1 MMRPVAIL
9 KVLPLLPA
17 ATALASSLGTM
28 TGGAVTSG
36 AVAGAATGAATGAVS
51 TGVGAGIGSALMQGA
66 KKKIGQVGVMDAAS
80 IAQNASDK
88 ATERAQQSQQ
98 NNIQSSQDLADK
110 AKEKADLTKAWR
122 FDSRLQKPE
131 YADFTDK
138 LIEAAKQNTV
148 SPNEHYKKRMGEAGN
163 PNEHRYQGRQPF
175 IHNDE
180 EVDVSPHQIASA
192 FMDHLHTDKSF
203 TDKNHPEDTVHS
215 LQDMFETDT
224 PHHDPYWE
232 NRGDEMR
239 RGEDGKMIISNLSP
253 QMIGNPT
260 TGYQSKTA
268 TPVQSEYGRHMNRI
282 NPIDYAT
289 QNEVHYL
296 PQESN
301 QPKRP
306 SAQVRVRN
314 AVADSKHRV
323 ANLSPQQ
330 FADRKHA
337 EMFGNR
343 NSIGPYG
350 TKVPQPTGDSD
361 REIFDQRQGWL
372 QNWYN
377 ASQQTDEPQ
386 KETGSTHRLSP
397 DYNPNLV
404 KPQQAE
410 PETETEGEPD
420 YQPSPIPGMVYL
432 NGKLIAD
439 PRNIG
444 TGEPMDIAMRLLKES
459 VHLTHN
465 EDLPHQFSQDIANLD
480 NRHEIAPTK
489 TGSEINNIH
498 PNMLRTI
505 QLMAENYQDNTP
517 VQEEVYEP
525 PTYF

>member
-9 KVLPLLPA
+9 KIAPA
-17 ATALASSLGTM
+17 IPIVA
-28 TGGAVTSG
+28 GAVTG
-36 AVAGAATGAATGAVS
+36 GAATGAATGAAS
-51 TGVGAGIGSALMQGA
+51 TTAAATAGTGIGSALMQGA

-88 ATERAQQSQQ
+88 STERAQQSQQ

-138 LIEAAKQNTV
+138 LIEDAKRNTV
-148 SPNEHYKKRMGEAGN
+148 SPNEHYKERMGEAGN

-175 IHNDE
+175 IHNDKE
-180 EVDVSPHQIASA
+180 IDVSPHQIASA

-289 QNEVHYL
+289 QNEVHDL
-296 PQESN
+296 PVHVRK
-301 QPKRP
+301 PK
-306 SAQVRVRN
+306 SQVAINREEVGDALN
-314 AVADSKHRV
+314 MNTFEKPEDSKS
-323 ANLSPQQ
+323 NL
-330 FADRKHA
+330 DRKR
-337 EMFGNR
+337 F
-343 NSIGPYG
+343 ID
-350 TKVPQPTGDSD
+350 KV
-361 REIFDQRQGWL
+361 RQGWFG
-372 QNWYN
+372 N
-377 ASQQTDEPQ
+377 S
-386 KETGSTHRLSP
+386 TGRTQEERQGMMGNFA
-397 DYNPNLV
+397 DYNKYTYPKLMESKNQQQQGQQEQQPESKPLRTVDMNNLT
-404 KPQQAE
+404 PMQQQMLDSGAKII
-410 PETETEGEPD
+410 TDALGNQD
-420 YQPSPIPGMVYL
+420 LKWAS
-432 NGKLIAD
+432 
-439 PRNIG
+439 
-444 TGEPMDIAMRLLKES
+444 EPMDIAMRLLKES

-489 TGSEINNIH
+489 TGSAINNIH

-517 VQEEVYEP
+517 VQEEEYEP